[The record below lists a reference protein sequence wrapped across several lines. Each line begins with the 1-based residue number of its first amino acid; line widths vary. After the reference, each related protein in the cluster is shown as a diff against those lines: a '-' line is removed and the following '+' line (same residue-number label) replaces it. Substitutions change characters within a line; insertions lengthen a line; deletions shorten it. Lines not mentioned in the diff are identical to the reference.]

1 MARCTSQ
8 AFVCHIQTVDAKWRQ
23 KAWLGESQS
32 CVQMGSWGNGSRA
45 AVVLEE
51 VTGGSDCRSE
61 NSVQGLFSEREAMSK
76 KMEVV
81 VSLGF

>member
-51 VTGGSDCRSE
+51 VTGGQTADLKTASRGS
-61 NSVQGLFSEREAMSK
+61 SVRER
-76 KMEVV
+76 
-81 VSLGF
+81 L